1 MGKCSTLLVVG
12 AGAIGREVVTRAKA
26 FGIEVSIFDP
36 NITEQEIERLG
47 ASPVEG
53 SRSALLAALPGF
65 DAVSMHVP
73 AIESTKGMCDSAFFE
88 AMKPGASF
96 VNTSRGA
103 IVDEPALI
111 AAVQTGKIRAGLD
124 VYCDQPSEK
133 DTPWETPVAELDGV
147 YCSHHCGASTDQ
159 AQNAVAEEVVRMVR
173 LYKSD
178 RAIVHCVNGV
188 A

>member
-1 MGKCSTLLVVG
+1 M
-12 AGAIGREVVTRAKA
+12 
-26 FGIEVSIFDP
+26 
-36 NITEQEIERLG
+36 
-47 ASPVEG
+47 
-53 SRSALLAALPGF
+53 
-65 DAVSMHVP
+65 
-73 AIESTKGMCDSAFFE
+73 
-88 AMKPGASF
+88 
-96 VNTSRGA
+96 
-103 IVDEPALI
+103 
-111 AAVQTGKIRAGLD
+111 QTGKIRAGLD